1 MPDNTAIR
9 GSAAN
14 ALDSA
19 ARRIHSGADTMSR
32 VGHSAADKLDASARY
47 VESHDAR
54 DVMTDVEGFVKD
66 HPVMCLL
73 VAAAAG
79 FLAARAFRKE

>member
-1 MPDNTAIR
+1 MPNHTAIR

-14 ALDSA
+14 ALDAA
-19 ARRIHSGADTMSR
+19 ARRIHSGADTVSR
-32 VGHSAADKLDASARY
+32 AGHTAADKLDASARY
-47 VESHDAR
+47 VKSHDAR
-54 DVMTDVEGFVKD
+54 DIMADVEGFVKD

-73 VAAAAG
+73 VAAGAG